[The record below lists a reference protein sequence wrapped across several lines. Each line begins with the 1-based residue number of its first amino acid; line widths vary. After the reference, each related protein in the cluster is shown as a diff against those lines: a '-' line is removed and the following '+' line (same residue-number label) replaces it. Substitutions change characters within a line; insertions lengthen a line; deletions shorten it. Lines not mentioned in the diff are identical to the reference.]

1 MDLNLVLPFVTTAI
15 MVVFTISVFRR
26 WVLRRRSYFLF
37 WAIGL
42 GMFAAA
48 SFAEAYFAVA
58 GWSAVVFFVWYFF
71 GAVLTAAWIG
81 HGTYLLLVRKRW
93 RHVLT
98 GVLVVGSLAALV
110 LMLQIM
116 PDLDSAV
123 FDSDR
128 TLSEQYKTEVIESGA
143 PVPEG
148 AELVQLEHR
157 GETVTASKGILPLG
171 ASIRATTVFF
181 NIYGTIML
189 VGGAL
194 YSSWLFLRKGVLPN
208 RALGNVLI
216 AIGALLIASASTLTR
231 LGVGDFLYLGE
242 LLAAILMYAGFTLAA
257 RPVGEEESSPE
268 TVSAAA

>member
-1 MDLNLVLPFVTTAI
+1 MELNLILPFITTSV

-26 WVLRRRSYFLF
+26 WLFRRRASFLF
-37 WAIGL
+37 WSIGL

-58 GWSAVVFFVWYFF
+58 GWNSSIFFIWYFM

-81 HGTYLLLVRKRW
+81 HGTFLLLVRKRW

-98 GVLVVGSLAALV
+98 GVLIFASLGALV

-116 PDLDSAV
+116 PNLDSSV
-123 FDSDR
+123 FDR
-128 TLSEQYKTEVIESGA
+128 GRPLSEQYKTDVIEEGDTVA
-143 PVPEG
+143 AG
-148 AELVQLEHR
+148 AERVEIEHR
-157 GETVTASKGILPLG
+157 GELVTVSPGILPLG
-171 ASIRATTVFF
+171 ASIRTTTIFF

-194 YSSWLFLRKGVLPN
+194 WSSWLFLKKGVLPS

-216 AIGALLIASASTLTR
+216 AAGAILIASASTLTR
-231 LGVGDFLYLGE
+231 LGVGEFLYLGE
-242 LLAAILMYAGFTLAA
+242 LLAAVLMYAGFTLAA
-257 RPVGEEESSPE
+257 RPATEEVSSPE
-268 TVSAAA
+268 AVATAA